1 MLSGRKNIFYRK
13 NLALKQLEENW
24 PISRDVKLYAS
35 EVIWMMTN
43 EIDKAQYNLFIFTFN
58 RHIE

>member
-58 RHIE
+58 RYIE